1 MSEKGVL
8 FKKRKNNH
16 GSHHGSSRGYGCLY
30 PMVKISDY
38 KKALEKYESEQKE
51 TCNSEG

>member
-16 GSHHGSSRGYGCLY
+16 GSHHGSSRGSEFPRHNMNKFDGTQSVTTT
-30 PMVKISDY
+30 MVI
-38 KKALEKYESEQKE
+38 
-51 TCNSEG
+51 

>member
-1 MSEKGVL
+1 MYLNVL
-8 FKKRKNNH
+8 K
-16 GSHHGSSRGYGCLY
+16 SRLKFTPEFVSMNVGYGCLY